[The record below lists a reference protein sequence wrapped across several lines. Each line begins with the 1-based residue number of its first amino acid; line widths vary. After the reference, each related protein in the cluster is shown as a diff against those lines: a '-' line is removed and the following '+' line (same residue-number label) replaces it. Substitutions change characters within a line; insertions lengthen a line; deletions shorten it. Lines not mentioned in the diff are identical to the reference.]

1 MPCGDARQRIDLPDG
16 TILDVGAIADGEM
29 VVRDGDELVGQAVPG
44 GGSTPTGTGFRH
56 VTSGAEDGA
65 AKLVESA
72 DVHSNLKDPAAATA
86 GLRTLGTSAVQAC
99 AGNDSRLTDSRA
111 PNGSAAGDLSGTYPN
126 PTVAKVAGVTPG
138 TAGLAVLDDATAGD
152 VRTTIGLGNS
162 ATLNVGTSAGTVAAG
177 DDARFLATGQVAPKV
192 ALKTVNQTGI
202 GTSFADISSLGFA
215 VASGKTYRFHYYLIM
230 QSDAGSTGID
240 VAVNGP
246 TTTILEYTVRFWGG
260 VNTEGARAYNAY
272 DGSVPQLASNGAT
285 PRIYEV
291 FGIIKPSAGGTL
303 IPRAKREAVGSGPD
317 CLAGSNGLIWQLD

>member
-56 VTSGAEDGA
+56 VTSGAEDAA

-86 GLRTLGTSAVQAC
+86 GLRTLGTGAAQAA
-99 AGNDSRLTDSRA
+99 AGNDARLSDSRA
-111 PNGSAAGDLSGTYPN
+111 PNGAAGGDLSGSFPN
-126 PTVAKVAGVTPG
+126 PGVAKVATVTPG
-138 TAGLAVLDDATAGD
+138 AGGLAVLDDATVAD
-152 VRTTIGLGNS
+152 VRTTLGLGGA

-177 DDARFLATGQVAPKV
+177 DDARLLGTGHVAPRV
-192 ALKTVNQTGI
+192 AVKATNQTGI
-202 GTSFADISSLGFA
+202 GTSFADISNLGFSLT
-215 VASGKTYRFHYYLIM
+215 SGKTYRFHYQLIM
-230 QSDAGSTGID
+230 QADAGTTGID
-240 VAVNGP
+240 VAVSGP
-246 TTTILEYTVRFWGG
+246 TTTILEYIVRFWGSI
-260 VNTEGARAYNAY
+260 TFEASRAYNAY
-272 DGSVPQLASNGAT
+272 DGALPQVSSNGT
-285 PRIYEV
+285 SPRIFEV
-291 FGIIKPSAGGTL
+291 YGIIKPSASGTL

>member
-1 MPCGDARQRIDLPDG
+1 MPCGNARQRIDLKNG
-16 TILDVGAIADGEM
+16 EILDVGDIADGEM

-56 VTSGAEDGA
+56 VTSGAEDSA

-86 GLRTLGTSAVQAC
+86 GLRTLGTGAAQAA
-99 AGNDSRLTDSRA
+99 AGNDARLSDSRA
-111 PNGSAAGDLSGTYPN
+111 PNGAAGGDLSGSFPN
-126 PTVAKVAGVTPG
+126 PGVAKVATVTPG
-138 TAGLAVLDDATAGD
+138 AGGLAVLDDATVAD
-152 VRTTIGLGNS
+152 IRTTIGLGGA

-177 DDARFLATGQVAPKV
+177 DDARFLGTGHVAPRV
-192 ALKTVNQTGI
+192 AVKATNQTGI
-202 GTSFADISSLGFA
+202 GTAFADITDLGFA
-215 VASGKTYRFHYYLIM
+215 VTSGKTYRFHYYLIM
-230 QSDAGSTGID
+230 QSDAGTTGMD
-240 VAVNGP
+240 VAVSGP

-272 DGSVPQLASNGAT
+272 DGAVPQLASNGAT

-303 IPRAKREAVGSGPD
+303 IPRARREAAGSGPD
-317 CLAGSNGLIWQLD
+317 CQAGSNGLIWQLD